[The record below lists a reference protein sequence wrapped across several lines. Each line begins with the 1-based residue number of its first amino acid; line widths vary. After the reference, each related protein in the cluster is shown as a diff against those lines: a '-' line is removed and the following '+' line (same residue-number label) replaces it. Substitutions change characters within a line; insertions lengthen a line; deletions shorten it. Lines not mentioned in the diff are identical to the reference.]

1 MIRFFLYSL
10 LAVVLGLLVTVAL
23 ARDPGYLLLS
33 WGNVTFETSLFA
45 LFIALI
51 LLLLALRVLYL
62 LSGWLNPL
70 RWLRSGRQWSAARAA
85 RRALNARHDSMEE
98 QAELI
103 HRLESLAAE
112 SGTTPAAVRR
122 FWKRHT
128 RGLTLDDDLV
138 SAAAHAYLQLGAPA
152 EAVDL
157 LEATLKSRWSDVLVR
172 RYSLLSLKQD
182 DASAVQQLQQAE
194 RWLSQRPEDAV
205 LLLAT
210 ARLALRASLWG
221 KARDYLERCVRL
233 NGDAEAYAELARL
246 LQNLREDER
255 DPRLLQAATR
265 AVSAALPPFP
275 QPQ

>member
-45 LFIALI
+45 LFVALI

-70 RWLRSGRQWSAARAA
+70 RWLRSGRQRSAARAA

-128 RGLTLDDDLV
+128 RGLAPDDDLV

>member
-1 MIRFFLYSL
+1 MIRLFAYSL
-10 LAVVLGLLVTVAL
+10 VAVVLGLLVTLAL

-51 LLLLALRVLYL
+51 LLLLTLRVVYL
-62 LSGWLNPL
+62 LTGWLNPL
-70 RWLRSGRQWSAARAA
+70 RWLRSGRQWSATRAA
-85 RRALNARHDSMEE
+85 RRALNARNDQEE
-98 QAELI
+98 AQVELI
-103 HRLESLAAE
+103 HRLAGLRDEP
-112 SGTTPAAVRR
+112 GTTPAALRR

-128 RGLTLDDDLV
+128 RGLTPDDELV
-138 SAAAHAYLQLGAPA
+138 STCAFAYLHLGAPG
-152 EAVDL
+152 EAVGL
-157 LEATLKSRWSDVLVR
+157 LETALNARWSDVLVR
-172 RYSLLSLKQD
+172 RYSLLSLKLA
-182 DASAVQQLQQAE
+182 DALAVQQLQQAE
-194 RWLSQRPEDAV
+194 RWLAQRPQDAV

-233 NGDAEAYAELARL
+233 NGDAEAFAELARL
-246 LQNLREDER
+246 LQGLREEER
-255 DPRLLQAATR
+255 DPRLLQTATR

>member
-10 LAVVLGLLVTVAL
+10 LAVVLGLLVTLAL

-45 LFIALI
+45 LFVALL

-62 LSGWLNPL
+62 LSGWLNPV

-85 RRALNARHDSMEE
+85 RRALNARNDSMEE

-128 RGLTLDDDLV
+128 RGLAPDDDLV
-138 SAAAHAYLQLGAPA
+138 SAGAHAYLHLGAPA
-152 EAVDL
+152 EAVNL

-182 DASAVQQLQQAE
+182 DARAVQQLQQAE
-194 RWLSQRPEDAV
+194 GWLSQRPEDAV

-221 KARDYLERCVRL
+221 KARDYLERCVRM

-255 DPRLLQAATR
+255 DPRLLQTATR

>member
-10 LAVVLGLLVTVAL
+10 LAVVLGLLVTLAM

-45 LFIALI
+45 LFVALI
-51 LLLLALRVLYL
+51 LLLLALRVLYQ
-62 LSGWLNPL
+62 LSAWLNPL

-85 RRALNARHDSMEE
+85 RRALNARNDQLEE

-103 HRLESLAAE
+103 HRLESLRAE
-112 SGTTPAAVRR
+112 PGTTAAVVRR

-128 RGLTLDDDLV
+128 RGLTPGDDLV
-138 SAAAHAYLQLGAPA
+138 SACAHAYLHLGAPA
-152 EAVDL
+152 DAVDL
-157 LEATLKSRWSDVLVR
+157 LEVTLKARWSDMLVR
-172 RYSLLSLKQD
+172 RYSLLSLKQED
-182 DASAVQQLQQAE
+182 GRAVLQLQQAE
-194 RWLSQRPEDAV
+194 RWLAQRPEDAV

-233 NGDAEAYAELARL
+233 NGDAEAFAELARL
-246 LQNLREDER
+246 LQGLREEER

-265 AVSAALPPFP
+265 AVSAALPPYP

>member
-172 RYSLLSLKQD
+172 RYSLLSLKLE
-182 DASAVQQLQQAE
+182 DARAVQQLQRAE
-194 RWLSQRPEDAV
+194 RWLQERGDDAV

>member
-1 MIRFFLYSL
+1 MIRLFLYAL
-10 LAVVLGLLVTVAL
+10 LAIVLGLLVTLAL

-45 LFIALI
+45 LFVALV
-51 LLLLALRVLYL
+51 LLLLALRLLYL
-62 LSGWLNPL
+62 LFSWLNPM

-85 RRALNARHDSMEE
+85 RRALNARNDTLEE
-98 QAELI
+98 QAEVI

-112 SGTTPAAVRR
+112 SGTTPMVVRR

-128 RGLTLDDDLV
+128 RGMTPGDELV
-138 SAAAHAYLQLGAPA
+138 SACAHTYLQVGAPA

-157 LEATLKSRWSDVLVR
+157 LEGTLKARWSDVLVR
-172 RYSLLSLKQD
+172 RYSLLSLKQE
-182 DASAVQQLQQAE
+182 DARAVQQLQQAE
-194 RWLSQRPEDAV
+194 RWLAERPEDAV

-210 ARLALRASLWG
+210 ARLALRAALWG

-233 NGDAEAYAELARL
+233 SGDAEAYAELARL
-246 LQNLREDER
+246 LQGLREEER
-255 DPRLLQAATR
+255 DPRLLQSATR

>member
-10 LAVVLGLLVTVAL
+10 LAVVLGLLVTLAL

-51 LLLLALRVLYL
+51 LLLLALRVAYL
-62 LSGWLNPL
+62 LTGWLNPL

-85 RRALNARHDSMEE
+85 RRALNARHDQQEV

-103 HRLESLAAE
+103 HRLTSLRDE
-112 SGTTPAAVRR
+112 PGTTPATLRR

-128 RGLTLDDDLV
+128 RGLMPDDELV
-138 SAAAHAYLQLGAPA
+138 SACAFAYLHLGAPGDA
-152 EAVDL
+152 IGL
-157 LEATLKSRWSDVLVR
+157 LEATLNARWSDVLVR
-172 RYSLLSLKQD
+172 RYSLLSLKLE
-182 DASAVQQLQQAE
+182 DARAVQQLQRAE
-194 RWLSQRPEDAV
+194 RWLQERGDDAV

-233 NGDAEAYAELARL
+233 SGDAEAYAELARL
-246 LQNLREDER
+246 LQSLREEER
-255 DPRLLQAATR
+255 DPRLLQTATR